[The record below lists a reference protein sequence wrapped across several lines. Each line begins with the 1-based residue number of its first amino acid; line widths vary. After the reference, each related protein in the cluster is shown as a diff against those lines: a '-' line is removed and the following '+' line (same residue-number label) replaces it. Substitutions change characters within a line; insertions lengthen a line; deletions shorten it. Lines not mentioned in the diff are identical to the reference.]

1 MHGAFLVF
9 FFFYSFLSNLQFF
22 LYTAGAVRASRDV
35 VLVCIALKCCEK
47 FVLILFYFS
56 FADAEDLLSVLCLN
70 QGHRTY
76 VICKFY
82 LFSFFPSC
90 MSSLCIF
97 FGQLVFLWTFY
108 RTNNHMCKYE
118 KKKNGV
124 ETKVETKNDNS
135 NKKIIRL
142 PAMNPRA
149 CVLERL
155 REIPKIKEPREVGS
169 GLPL

>member
-1 MHGAFLVF
+1 
-9 FFFYSFLSNLQFF
+9 
-22 LYTAGAVRASRDV
+22 
-35 VLVCIALKCCEK
+35 
-47 FVLILFYFS
+47 
-56 FADAEDLLSVLCLN
+56 
-70 QGHRTY
+70 
-76 VICKFY
+76 
-82 LFSFFPSC
+82 
-90 MSSLCIF
+90 
-97 FGQLVFLWTFY
+97 
-108 RTNNHMCKYE
+108 MCKYE